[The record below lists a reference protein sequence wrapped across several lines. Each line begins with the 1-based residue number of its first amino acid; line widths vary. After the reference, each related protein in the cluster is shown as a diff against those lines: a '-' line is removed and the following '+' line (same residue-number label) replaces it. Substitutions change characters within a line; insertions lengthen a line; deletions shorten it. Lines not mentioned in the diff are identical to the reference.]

1 MNLFDFTGL
10 KKYWLITKIVV
21 FIGLV
26 ITILLLVK
34 SNNKLS
40 DKVQQG
46 ENNVSV
52 LTSPV
57 KTYKTKDSLNAATV
71 YALTLKLKDYE
82 RIKSADASII
92 NTLEVKGRKLQSVIT
107 ANAITSI
114 SVSAVL
120 KDSIM
125 TYKKLLANKDTVLVH
140 DTLRC
145 FSADSTYYSISGC
158 ISKDKFNGH
167 IFIPDWIKVA
177 ITAKHKRF
185 LGFLWYINKIKD
197 EKVDVL
203 SKNPYVKIMSVDYTI
218 ITK

>member
-1 MNLFDFTGL
+1 MKIDFTGL
-10 KKYWLITKIVV
+10 KKYWTITKIVV
-21 FIGLV
+21 FAGLIIAV
-26 ITILLLVK
+26 WLLVK
-34 SNNKLS
+34 YNGKLS
-40 DKVQQG
+40 DKAQQG

-71 YALTLKLKDYE
+71 YALSLKLKDYE
-82 RIKSADASII
+82 RIKSNDANLI

-107 ANAITSI
+107 ANTITSLSI
-114 SVSAVL
+114 SAVL
-120 KDSIM
+120 KDSIR
-125 TYKKLLANKDTVLVH
+125 TYKKLLANKDTVLIH

-158 ISKDKFNGH
+158 ILRDKFNGH
-167 IFIPDWIKVA
+167 IFIPDWINIA

-185 LGFLWYINKIKD
+185 LGFLWYINKVKD
-197 EKVDVL
+197 EKVDIL

-218 ITK
+218 IIK